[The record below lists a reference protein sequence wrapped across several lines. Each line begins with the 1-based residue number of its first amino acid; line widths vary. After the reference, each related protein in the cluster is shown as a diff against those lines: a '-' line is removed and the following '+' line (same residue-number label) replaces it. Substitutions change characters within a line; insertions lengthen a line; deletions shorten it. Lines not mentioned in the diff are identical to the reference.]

1 MNHPTRKPRKSRLPA
16 LAALGVAGLA
26 SLATPRE
33 AQACGG
39 FFCSRS
45 PVDQTAEHIL
55 FTVNDDHTV
64 SAYVQIKYTGDKDD
78 FAWVVPA
85 PGVPTLT
92 ADFPNLALQS
102 LDTATQPQYT
112 KNSCYRG
119 GGVNFAGAP
128 TAGPAED
135 VGGVTVLAVQ
145 AVGPFNTVTLEGTS
159 ADVIVQW
166 LQENGYRITDNMI
179 PLLQPYVEGGM
190 HFVAVKLQA
199 DKSTADI
206 QPLGMTYDGD
216 KPMIPIRLTA
226 VAAQP
231 EMGIVT
237 WILSN
242 RRWAPENYVN
252 LKIADSLIEF
262 DQYGNQ
268 NNYLTVVSRE
278 ADKVGG
284 QAFVTEYAKST
295 ADILEQVTNQQVG
308 FGNPDAD
315 KARAALLPLLQKF
328 PYITRLY
335 ARMSAE
341 EMTEDPLFMA
351 SSDRTDVNNVHDLT
365 PPGFDGS
372 TCGPPPDAPAPSPC
386 TFTYCG
392 RSGVCVEALPTAL
405 PGTAADVPTAA
416 CVCSNV
422 ATARSTTT
430 NGGQPAMYC
439 EPVAMNLDVAGA
451 GGQAPLLQAACEGF
465 DCGTH
470 GACVAMNGNPSCQCE
485 GGYGAV
491 ASQAY
496 DQTTGVT
503 STKVT
508 CEKVGSKIPAFPVL
522 PKIGQ
527 AQITPGRGTSSD
539 SGGAGCDVAGNGARG
554 SGRGTSGALL
564 VALGAIA
571 AQWRKRQARR
581 A

>member
-1 MNHPTRKPRKSRLPA
+1 MTTSTARTRMSRLRT
-16 LAALGVAGLA
+16 LAALGVAGA
-26 SLATPRE
+26 AAFSAPRE

-39 FFCSRS
+39 FFCSRT

-64 SAYVQIKYTGDKDD
+64 SAYVQIKYTGDKDS
-78 FAWVVPA
+78 FAWIVPA
-85 PGVPTLT
+85 PGTPKLT
-92 ADFPNLALQS
+92 ADFPNLALQA
-102 LDTATQPQYT
+102 LDTGTQPQYF
-112 KNSCYRG
+112 KNSCQR
-119 GGVNFAGAP
+119 GVNFGLAP
-128 TAGPAED
+128 SGSAKSED
-135 VGGVTVLAVQ
+135 SAGVTVLAVQ

-159 ADVIVQW
+159 ADVIVKW
-166 LQENGYRITDNMI
+166 LQDNGYRITDNMI

-199 DKSTADI
+199 DKTTADI

-237 WILSN
+237 WILAN
-242 RRWAPENYVN
+242 QRWAPENYVN
-252 LKIADSLIEF
+252 LKIPDKLIEF
-262 DQYGNQ
+262 DQYGYQ
-268 NNYLTVVSRE
+268 NNYLTLVSRE
-278 ADKVGG
+278 SDKVGG

-295 ADILEQVTNQQVG
+295 ADLLQQVTNQSVG

-315 KARAALLPLLQKF
+315 KARDALLPLLQKF

-341 EMTEDPLFMA
+341 EMTEDPQFMV
-351 SSDRTDVNNVHDLT
+351 SSDHTDVNNVHDLT
-365 PPGFDGS
+365 VPGFDGS
-372 TCGPPPDAPAPSPC
+372 MCGTPPPLPAPSPC
-386 TFTYCG
+386 AFAYCG
-392 RSGVCVEALPTAL
+392 RSGVCVETLPTVL
-405 PGTAADVPTAA
+405 PGMVGDATTAA
-416 CVCSNV
+416 CVCANV
-422 ATARSTTT
+422 ATARATMT

-439 EPVAMNLDVAGA
+439 EPVAMNLDTAGA
-451 GGQAPLLQAACEGF
+451 SGSLVAAACEGF
-465 DCGTH
+465 DCGMH
-470 GACVAMNGNPSCQCE
+470 GSCVAMNGNPTCQCE

-496 DQTTGVT
+496 DQTTGVS

-508 CEKVGSKIPAFPVL
+508 CEKVAATTPPFPVL

-527 AQITPGRGTSSD
+527 AQITPDRSGSQD
-539 SGGAGCDVAGNGARG
+539 SGGC
-554 SGRGTSGALL
+554 S
-564 VALGAIA
+564 VALGSSRGTGNGTRGAFLFASLAIA
-571 AQWRKRQARR
+571 AGWRKRQARR